1 GRSCQNV
8 QTLRQR
14 LHLSAGDLLGSAQR
28 LLGALTFSYIDNSAH
43 EVHQVTGLITNRMT
57 DRVNVFQGA
66 ARVNNSIV
74 RFEVRF
80 LGNRFSEQFSD
91 SVLVLR
97 AKAAKE
103 FFEPRRPG
111 LWIETKHAIS
121 FLRPISDFTGGG
133 RPR

>member
-1 GRSCQNV
+1 NR
-8 QTLRQR
+8 
-14 LHLSAGDLLGSAQR
+14 
-28 LLGALTFSYIDNSAH
+28 AH
-43 EVHQVTGLITNRMT
+43 EFHKMTGLVANRMT
-57 DRVNVFQGA
+57 DRVDVLNGA

-74 RFEVRF
+74 RFEVRV

-97 AKAAKE
+97 AKAPKE

-133 RPR
+133 RPGPTPGMTESLRFRQIRFALPSGRFCQLTLN